1 MSLTLAGVS
10 AATIMLTI
18 TKLQLIIVNTARLK
32 PKWQN
37 NVNAFFGYLILRT
50 GETKRLLRF
59 IPGAGSGERTTWD
72 RKADR
77 PNRRER
83 VNLQLVRLGVAYPEL
98 PLRTKTS
105 SAASM
110 FVTDSV
116 KVGPI
121 FGENAARSFG
131 KFQILFCF
139 RVCDQLRSVL
149 FVSGQAFE
157 SD

>member
-1 MSLTLAGVS
+1 
-10 AATIMLTI
+10 ML
-18 TKLQLIIVNTARLK
+18 
-32 PKWQN
+32 
-37 NVNAFFGYLILRT
+37 FFGYLILRT
-50 GETKRLLRF
+50 DETKRLLRF

-77 PNRRER
+77 PNRRKR
-83 VNLQLVRLGVAYPEL
+83 VNLHLVKLGGLAYPEL
-98 PLRTKTS
+98 PRRTKAS

-121 FGENAARSFG
+121 FGENAAGSFG
-131 KFQILFCF
+131 KFEILFCF